1 MIRLL
6 YVLFVS
12 FQVINRI
19 MRCFQFIKLETA
31 RLTNN
36 KRGIVRI
43 ISVCGYIFRK
53 LIAHVAKFTDA
64 EFTMLSRHYGKKFNG
79 LELLNWCR
87 LRSKSYFR
95 LLTWPKTIDKCTQWA
110 TFFSINDCHSPE
122 EYSWSDRCEAIRC
135 HRSIDPLRN
144 SVFLRAIFVDSNE
157 LFFLSESIP

>member
-36 KRGIVRI
+36 KRDIVRI

-53 LIAHVAKFTDA
+53 LIVHVAKFTDA
-64 EFTMLSRHYGKKFNG
+64 DFTMFSRHYGKKFNG
-79 LELLNWCR
+79 LELL
-87 LRSKSYFR
+87 
-95 LLTWPKTIDKCTQWA
+95 T
-110 TFFSINDCHSPE
+110 
-122 EYSWSDRCEAIRC
+122 
-135 HRSIDPLRN
+135 
-144 SVFLRAIFVDSNE
+144 
-157 LFFLSESIP
+157 